1 MQDEKILEGIC
12 CEVENCVH
20 NNGNCCCTAQEIKV
34 KTAWPSSVKRP
45 CARPLRKFRLRRKM
59 SAKTARV
66 ICTGRFHCTL
76 FSTKQAPQPECR
88 PFPPPA

>member
-34 KTAWPSSVKRP
+34 KNRMAVLGEETCLLYTSDA
-45 CARPLRKFRLRRKM
+45 ADEL
-59 SAKTARV
+59 
-66 ICTGRFHCTL
+66 
-76 FSTKQAPQPECR
+76 
-88 PFPPPA
+88 